1 MASREGQVGA
11 NWAAGSLS
19 IAEEHRAS
27 AICERLL
34 AIRSQ
39 QPPGRPRGTAVAA
52 TPPGERHGLPAHRWP
67 GACLTL
73 GWTGRC
79 WVDDRI

>member
-39 QPPGRPRGTAVAA
+39 QPPGG
-52 TPPGERHGLPAHRWP
+52 PAGPRWP
-67 GACLTL
+67 PPRRVSGTDCPPIAGL
-73 GWTGRC
+73 
-79 WVDDRI
+79 VPV